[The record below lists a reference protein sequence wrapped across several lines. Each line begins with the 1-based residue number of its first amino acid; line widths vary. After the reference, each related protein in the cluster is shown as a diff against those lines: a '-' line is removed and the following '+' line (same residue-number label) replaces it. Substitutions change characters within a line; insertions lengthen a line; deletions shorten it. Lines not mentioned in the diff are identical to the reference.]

1 MKIILSH
8 TLDIIAVWLA
18 AVFITTTPIAVFEFI
33 TPMSGMTF
41 ALAYAGSFF
50 ILTLAV
56 SVVGFGL
63 SQIVLEIGGFS
74 LFLSVIY
81 LSLCHWFD
89 PVALAN
95 ICTTVAI
102 VLVGLV
108 CLAVV
113 IRDIKYHREQQKQG
127 GASWN

>member
-1 MKIILSH
+1 MKTILSH
-8 TLDIIAVWLA
+8 ILDIVAVWLA
-18 AVFITTTPIAVFEFI
+18 AVFIATTPIAVFEFI

-41 ALAYAGSFF
+41 ALTYAGSFF

-74 LFLSVIY
+74 LFLCAVY
-81 LSLCHWFD
+81 LTLCHWFD

-95 ICTTVAI
+95 ICSTAAV

-108 CLAVV
+108 CVAVA
-113 IRDIKYHREQQKQG
+113 IRDIKYYHEQQKQG
-127 GASWN
+127 EASWN